1 MTVPVRL
8 ALVGAGMMS
17 AHHARV
23 VAESARARLDV
34 VIDSDVRRATSLAS
48 EMGCS
53 VAQSLDAAKRCDG
66 VIVASS
72 TESHVEIALELMAAG
87 RPLLIEKPLA
97 PDVEGVKRILKESES
112 LGVPIMCGFVERF
125 NPVITSALQ
134 KIDSPPVHI
143 VALRHSPFT
152 PRATTS
158 VVHDLL
164 IHDIDLAVR
173 LTGGAGVVHAY
184 GTVSSP
190 RTTIVDISDCSI
202 HFGTGTVAT
211 LSASRASQR
220 KVRDIYIATSDSLI
234 ELDLL
239 RANITFYRHV
249 HHEQVANGST
259 TYRAETVVD
268 IPFVRHSGEP
278 LALQLDHFLQLIDG
292 KADPDAERATL
303 LAPHEI
309 AALVE
314 EG

>member
-1 MTVPVRL
+1 
-8 ALVGAGMMS
+8 
-17 AHHARV
+17 
-23 VAESARARLDV
+23 
-34 VIDSDVRRATSLAS
+34 
-48 EMGCS
+48 
-53 VAQSLDAAKRCDG
+53 

-72 TESHVEIALELMAAG
+72 TESHVDVALELMASG

-97 PDVEGVKRILKESES
+97 PDVEGTKRILKESES
-112 LGVPIMCGFVERF
+112 LGIPVMCGFVERF
-125 NPVITSALQ
+125 NPVIRTALQ

-143 VALRHSPFT
+143 VALRHSPTT

-173 LTGGAGVVHAY
+173 LTDGASVARAF
-184 GTVSSP
+184 GTISAPQSNLVE
-190 RTTIVDISDCSI
+190 ISDCSI
-202 HFGTGTVAT
+202 HFSTGTVAT

-220 KVRDIYIATSDSLI
+220 KVRDIYIATDDALI

-239 RANITFYRHV
+239 RANISVYRHV

-278 LALQLDHFLQLIDG
+278 LSLQLDHFLRLIDG
-292 KADPDAERATL
+292 IVDADAERATL

-309 AALVE
+309 AARVE
-314 EG
+314 NG